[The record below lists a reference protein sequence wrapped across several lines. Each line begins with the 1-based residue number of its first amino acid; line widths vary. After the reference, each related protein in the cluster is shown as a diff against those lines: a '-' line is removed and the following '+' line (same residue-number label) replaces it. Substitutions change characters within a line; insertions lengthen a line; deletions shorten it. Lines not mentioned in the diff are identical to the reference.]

1 MSPPLHTS
9 VRKGLP
15 AGQPSTALDVGK
27 FIEGGSDAPES
38 GLAHPP
44 EIRLRRPGRAP
55 LDEAADARLPGP
67 IRRASGHERSPS
79 SAGLSETLALLLAYD
94 GAAFRGWQKQ
104 PGMQTVQGTLE
115 DALRLLLGKRP
126 IVHGASRTDAGVHAS
141 GQVASFRSGRAPDL
155 DRLPAAARSASATGT
170 TCADSSPAPRTG
182 GERVRRWKAC
192 AACRIC
198 RGSALRPRNTG
209 QRRRSRPGPSG
220 TTAFSRSRALRSAS
234 TRCATWPVILV
245 RSRLATPHPRRC
257 ASWRRAPGPGWARE
271 PRRTGSRWSRCCTR
285 PS

>member
-155 DRLPAAARSASATGT
+155 DRLQLPEAIRLLRWERACPSFHARSSSIGKRYRYDLRRFVAGA
-170 TCADSSPAPRTG
+170 ADWGRARAALEGLRGLPHLSGLCSPAK
-182 GERVRRWKAC
+182 EH
-192 AACRIC
+192 
-198 RGSALRPRNTG
+198 RP
-209 QRRRSRPGPSG
+209 
-220 TTAFSRSRALRSAS
+220 
-234 TRCATWPVILV
+234 
-245 RSRLATPHPRRC
+245 
-257 ASWRRAPGPGWARE
+257 AP
-271 PRRTGSRWSRCCTR
+271 
-285 PS
+285 